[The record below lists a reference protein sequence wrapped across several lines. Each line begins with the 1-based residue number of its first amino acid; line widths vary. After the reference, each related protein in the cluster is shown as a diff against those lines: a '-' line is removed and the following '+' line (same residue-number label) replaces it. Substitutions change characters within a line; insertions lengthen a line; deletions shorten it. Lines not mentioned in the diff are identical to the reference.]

1 MTHAVGLR
9 RSWNGHVACS
19 MMDVSP
25 TLSILDDLVAI
36 PSVPGNANQEWLSY
50 VRSRL
55 AAAGC
60 RISVVPSAT
69 GACDGLI
76 ASTGPDQPGGLVLS
90 GHVDVVSVDGQ
101 RWTSDPF
108 RLRRAGSRV
117 YGRGTTDMKGFVAC
131 AIATMEHAARQT
143 LQRPL
148 HIVLSADEETT
159 CQSAIT
165 LAAFVAK
172 KLPAPRGVLVGEPTC
187 LRPVNRHRASF
198 TYEVEVTGRPA
209 HASMPELGLSATAL
223 AARLMT
229 WIDDR
234 SAKVFNLDATTHS
247 IGTIT
252 GGTANNII
260 AGHCR
265 FEWDIRMSPS
275 EEVGEL
281 AKAFRREADRLLTP
295 VRKRIPE
302 AAVGLSETARFPG
315 FHTSA
320 DTLFAEECIAVS
332 AAASHSAMAAATEAG
347 VFEGA
352 GLPVI
357 VMGPGDME
365 QAHTADEFIET
376 GQLAGCLAQLARM
389 GQLRTN
395 SG

>member
-1 MTHAVGLR
+1 MTDI
-9 RSWNGHVACS
+9 ST
-19 MMDVSP
+19 

-36 PSVPGNANQEWLSY
+36 PSVPGNANQQWLAC

-55 AAAGC
+55 EAAGC
-60 RISVVPSAT
+60 RVSVVPSAT
-69 GACDGLI
+69 GACDGLF
-76 ASTGPDQPGGLVLS
+76 ASTGPEQPGGLVLS
-90 GHVDVVSVDGQ
+90 GHMDVVSVDGQ

-108 RLRRAGSRV
+108 RLRREGNRLF
-117 YGRGTTDMKGFVAC
+117 GRGTTDMKGFVAC
-131 AIATMEHAARQT
+131 AIATMEQAAQQS
-143 LQRPL
+143 LERPL
-148 HIVLSADEETT
+148 QIVLSADEETT

-165 LAAFVAK
+165 LAEFVAE
-172 KLPAPRGVLVGEPTC
+172 KLPTPRGVLVGEPTC

-198 TYEVEVTGRPA
+198 TCEVEVTGRPA

-234 SAKVFNLDATTHS
+234 SARVFDPDATTHS
-247 IGTIT
+247 IGTLA

-260 AGHCR
+260 AGQCR
-265 FEWDIRMSPS
+265 FEWDIRMSPD
-275 EEVGEL
+275 EDVEEL
-281 AKAFRREADRLLTP
+281 AKAFRSEADRLLTP

-302 AAVGLSETARFPG
+302 AAVSLKETARFPG
-315 FHTSA
+315 FHTPA

-332 AAASHSAMAAATEAG
+332 GADSHAAMAAATEAG
-347 VFEGA
+347 IFQDA

-389 GQLRTN
+389 GQLRTK